1 MGLTDK
7 SKQKLHLAEIGGSVH
22 HMEILTIEVANAEYK
37 SEMQRLKEEYGDWSL
52 IPKEMQHFLGEK
64 VRLMAC
70 IAINPNWK
78 IEEVVSH
85 YSVDRRVAQQL
96 FGIEED
102 TMLSRRTKRS
112 DKYDALNKW
121 LADNVY
127 AEVTPQELA
136 DVGELSYQTVL
147 KFIADNPNTFR
158 KLQRGKYEVR
168 DEKADRQAE
177 K

>member
-1 MGLTDK
+1 
-7 SKQKLHLAEIGGSVH
+7 
-22 HMEILTIEVANAEYK
+22 MEILTIEEANAEYK
-37 SEMQRLKEEYGDWSL
+37 RAMQELKEEYGDWSA
-52 IPKEMQHFLGEK
+52 IPREDTHFLGEK

-78 IEEVVSH
+78 VEEVVSH
-85 YSVDRRVAQQL
+85 YAIDRRVAL
-96 FGIEED
+96 ELAGIEKE

-121 LADNVY
+121 LADNVF

-136 DVGELSYQTVL
+136 EVGELSYQTVL

-168 DEKADRQAE
+168 DEKADRQAG